1 MNTILLTILT
11 PILPKEILISPLL
24 LSGKNTHTHTHV
36 NLFIFIPRSHLE
48 SFRKLSSYYHHKSTG
63 GLQEYLKN
71 SFPSSLL
78 GGPAKDKGAT
88 KFL

>member
-24 LSGKNTHTHTHV
+24 FSGKHTHV